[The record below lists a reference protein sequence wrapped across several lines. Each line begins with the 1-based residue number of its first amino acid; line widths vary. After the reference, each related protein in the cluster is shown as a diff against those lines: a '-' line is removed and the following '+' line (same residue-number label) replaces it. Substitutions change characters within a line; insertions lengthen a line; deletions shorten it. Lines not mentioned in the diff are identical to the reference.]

1 MTPHRIVILSDIHG
15 ILVSLN
21 TALDE
26 ILRDP
31 PDEIIISGD
40 FVGGPQSHETLA
52 RLRALNCHFILGNG
66 EIRMLQMHA
75 GTAPEE
81 WWTYRQFDLGRFVF
95 NQLTEEDRTFIST
108 LPEQLHLA
116 YNRADS
122 IRVVHA
128 TPWSATQLMYPEQHP
143 EMLQQAM
150 AAIEE
155 QVLILGHIHQP
166 GIYRVNGK
174 LAVNAGALSNN
185 LAGKSQ
191 ISYASLVWDGEAW
204 QPSIHSLQPDYQ
216 AIHTSFRET
225 GFYEAAYPFSRAFL
239 ESIHTGEDT
248 PFYLIQSA
256 FERAAA
262 AGLVDINYV
271 PDEHWLAAGEEFPW
285 KLDF

>member
-1 MTPHRIVILSDIHG
+1 MTSQRIVVLSDIHG

-31 PDEIIISGD
+31 PDEIIVSGD

-52 RLRALNCHFILGNG
+52 RLRELNCHFILGNG
-66 EIRMLQMHA
+66 EIRMLQMHER
-75 GTAPEE
+75 TAPKE
-81 WWTYRQFDLGRFVF
+81 WWTYRQFDLGRLVF
-95 NQLTEEDRTFIST
+95 NQLTEEDLTFIAT

-116 YNRADS
+116 FTGAEP

-128 TPWSATQLMYPEQHP
+128 TPWSSSQLMYPDQHP
-143 EMLQQAM
+143 ELLQQALE
-150 AAIEE
+150 AIDEN
-155 QVLILGHIHQP
+155 VLILGHIHQP
-166 GIYRVNGK
+166 GIYHVNEK

-191 ISYASLVWDGEAW
+191 ISYASLVWDGGTW
-204 QPSIHSLQPDYQ
+204 QPTIHTLQPDYE
-216 AIHTSFRET
+216 AISTSFRET

-248 PFYLIQSA
+248 PFYLIESA
-256 FERAAA
+256 FKHAAE
-262 AGLVDINYV
+262 AGLDDIAYV
-271 PDEHWLAAGEEFPW
+271 PDEHWLAAGKAFPW
-285 KLDF
+285 KMEF